1 MALSTV
7 GDMRQ
12 HFLTARHNTALKSEL
27 NTLVQELTSG
37 EVADITSHLGGAQT
51 NLAGVDRQLQML
63 GRFSQSNIET
73 AQLLTI
79 MQTALAGI
87 DSHRETASSTLLT
100 IDASSTQSQISAA
113 SSIASSSFKATVQT
127 LNLRSGDRAMFG
139 GNDLDGN
146 PLANRDDMLDALR
159 LEVAGLTT
167 AEDIEAAIDTWFD
180 APGGGFETDGY
191 QGDSNGYLNRA
202 TGANQKVE
210 IGVRAD
216 DQAIRDT
223 LKSLAKGALA
233 GDTTLSFDLNVQ
245 RELQM
250 KAGVDLLTRAS
261 SMAGVQARLGYVE
274 AQVEEAAVRTS
285 AQESS
290 YGIARNNL
298 VSADPFETATR
309 LQSIQ
314 LQLETHYTLT
324 ARLSRLSLTE
334 YLR

>member
-1 MALSTV
+1 MAVSTI

-37 EVADITSHLGGAQT
+37 EVADIASHLGGGQT
-51 NLAGVDRQLQML
+51 NLASVDRQLQML
-63 GRFSQSNIET
+63 GRFSQSNVET
-73 AQLLTI
+73 GHLLTV

-87 DSHRETASSTLLT
+87 DGHRETASSALLM
-100 IDASSTQSQISAA
+100 IDASSRQSEVSAA
-113 SSIASSSFKATVQT
+113 STIASASFEATVQT
-127 LNLRSGDRAMFG
+127 LNMRSGGRAMFG
-139 GNDLDGN
+139 GNDLDRN
-146 PLANRDDMLDALR
+146 PLVNGGEMLDALR
-159 LEVAGLTT
+159 LQITGLTT
-167 AEDIEAAIDTWFD
+167 AADIDAAIDSWFD

-202 TGANQKVE
+202 TGANQTLE

-216 DQAIRDT
+216 DQVIRDT
-223 LKSLAKGALA
+223 LKSLAKGALS
-233 GDTTLSFDLNVQ
+233 GDTTLSFDPSVQ

-250 KAGVDLLTRAS
+250 EAGVDLFTGAS

-274 AQVEEAAVRTS
+274 GQVEEAAVRTS

-298 VSADPFETATR
+298 VSADPFETAIR

>member
-1 MALSTV
+1 MTVSTI

-37 EVADITSHLGGAQT
+37 VVADIASHLGGAQT
-51 NLAGVDRQLQML
+51 TLSGVDRQLQML
-63 GRFSQSNIET
+63 GRFSQSNAET
-73 AQLLTI
+73 GHLLTI
-79 MQTALAGI
+79 MQTVLATI
-87 DSHRETASSTLLT
+87 DGHRETASSTLLT
-100 IDASSTQSQISAA
+100 IDASSTQSQVSDASA
-113 SSIASSSFKATVQT
+113 IASSSFKATVQT

-139 GNDLDGN
+139 GKDLDGN
-146 PLANRDDMLDALR
+146 PLANGDEMLNALR
-159 LEVAGLTT
+159 LEVMGLTT
-167 AEDIEAAIDTWFD
+167 SADIEAAIDTWFD

-191 QGDSNGYLNRA
+191 QGDADGFLTRA
-202 TGANQKVE
+202 TGANQMVE

-233 GDTTLSFDLNVQ
+233 GDTTLSLNPDVQ
-245 RELQM
+245 RELQQQ
-250 KAGVDLLTRAS
+250 AGVDLLTGAA
-261 SMAGVQARLGYVE
+261 SMASVQARLGYVE
-274 AQVEEAAVRTS
+274 GQVEEAAVHTS

-298 VSADPFETATR
+298 VSADPFETASR